1 MINRFRNKLRISG
14 LEDRL
19 QRELGLAADT
29 SVWLSRMAR
38 DCARIRGI
46 DLLSVRGDVLAD
58 TLFRQLECAG
68 YDDLLDK
75 LAVDSDVFASRLAR
89 YRTLK
94 LANAA

>member
-1 MINRFRNKLRISG
+1 MITHFKNKLRMSG
-14 LEDRL
+14 LEDRI

-29 SVWLSRMAR
+29 SAWLSRMAR
-38 DCARIRGI
+38 DCARLRGI
-46 DLLSVRGDVLAD
+46 DLLSVRGDDLAD
-58 TLFRQLECAG
+58 TLFWQLECAG

-75 LAVDSDVFASRLAR
+75 LAGDSDVFAGRLER